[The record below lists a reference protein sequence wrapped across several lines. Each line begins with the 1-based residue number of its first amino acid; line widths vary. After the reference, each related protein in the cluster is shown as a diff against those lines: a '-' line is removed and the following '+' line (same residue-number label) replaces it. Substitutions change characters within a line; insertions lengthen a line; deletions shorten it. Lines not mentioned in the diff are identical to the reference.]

1 MTLLSM
7 AALCSL
13 AMAAGLAGCSSSGF
27 STEKRAGQ
35 ASNAELAP
43 LRVDYAPNPTAPRT
57 IGRVVTT
64 RLGAT
69 LYTFDKDLNGQSSCY
84 DDCAEHWPPVIAMI
98 GAKPYWRASLTTR
111 TDGRRQW
118 AYDGKP
124 LYTYVEDT
132 VLGDIKGDNVGN
144 VWHVVR

>member
-1 MTLLSM
+1 LRGAL
-7 AALCSL
+7 AAL
-13 AMAAGLAGCSSSGF
+13 
-27 STEKRAGQ
+27 
-35 ASNAELAP
+35 
-43 LRVDYAPNPTAPRT
+43 
-57 IGRVVTT
+57 
-64 RLGAT
+64 
-69 LYTFDKDLNGQSSCY
+69 
-84 DDCAEHWPPVIAMI
+84 IAMI

-111 TDGRRQW
+111 RDGRRQW